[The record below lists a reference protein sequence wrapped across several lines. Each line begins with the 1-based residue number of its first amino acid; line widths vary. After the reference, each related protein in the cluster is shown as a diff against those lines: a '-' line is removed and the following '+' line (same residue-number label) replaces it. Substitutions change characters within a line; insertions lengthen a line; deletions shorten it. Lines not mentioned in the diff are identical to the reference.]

1 MKEAYTKTDGVDHPL
16 KAVLFLASPVSPLS
30 SSGCT
35 EDVRRDLGTMADRRS
50 STAPPLPPDP
60 FACCCRVL
68 RWGDSISGAF
78 HLDSFGSNKGPI
90 PIGEFHEGDLA
101 RRKRPRRYWDCGSC
115 VCR

>member
-68 RWGDSISGAF
+68 RWGDSISGARDPESKIVF
-78 HLDSFGSNKGPI
+78 KVALEKGVEVI
-90 PIGEFHEGDLA
+90 T
-101 RRKRPRRYWDCGSC
+101 RRE
-115 VCR
+115 